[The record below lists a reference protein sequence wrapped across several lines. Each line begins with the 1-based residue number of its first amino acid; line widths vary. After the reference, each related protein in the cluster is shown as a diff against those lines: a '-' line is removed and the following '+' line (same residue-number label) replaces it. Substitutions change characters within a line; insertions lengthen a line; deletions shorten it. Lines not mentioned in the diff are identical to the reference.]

1 MITGLVVLT
10 LSLQRPPIV
19 ATKWET
25 IGRFQ
30 KSEKGVSCEWPGS
43 AIRASI
49 AASSLTA
56 EFTASTA
63 NDRWQVEIDGRPT
76 QVLKLGK
83 GNGMYT
89 IDLPNSRLR
98 QILLVRRSEAFQG
111 ATEFRG
117 FAGSGIRYQNPSDD
131 ESLFRKDRRIEII
144 GDSISAGYGVDGKK
158 KEEPYSPETANAYL
172 TYGWVAARQLK
183 ALPTIVAWSG
193 KKMWPDNTI
202 PEIYDYVFPST
213 KSGAWSPDSPPK
225 PQAVVINLATNDF
238 GRGIPD
244 EKGWKGGYSTF
255 LKKVRKN
262 YPSAYIYLV
271 TGSMM
276 SDSWPS
282 GAKHLSTLKSWL
294 DSIQTEMGDSKIK
307 RLDFPVQQESDG
319 IGSSWHPNAVTQAK
333 MGRLLAVALKGDLG
347 WK

>member
-1 MITGLVVLT
+1 MITGLVFAALAV
-10 LSLQRPPIV
+10 QRPPMT

-25 IGRFQ
+25 VGRFQ
-30 KSEKGVSCEWPGS
+30 KSAQGVSCEWPGS

-49 AASSLTA
+49 SASRLTA
-56 EFTASTA
+56 EFTATTD

-83 GNGMYT
+83 GNGRYT
-89 IDLPNSRLR
+89 IDLPNARMHH
-98 QILLVRRSEAFQG
+98 ILLVRRSEAFQG

-117 FAGSGIRYQNPSDD
+117 FGGNGLRYQNPSDD
-131 ESLFRKDRRIEII
+131 ESIFRKDRRIEII

-158 KEEPYSPETANAYL
+158 KEEPYSPDTANAYL

-213 KSGAWSPDSPPK
+213 KSGAWSPDAAQK

-244 EKGWKGGYSTF
+244 EKGWKGGYTVF

-262 YPSAYIYLV
+262 YPSSYIYLV

-276 SDSWPS
+276 SDSWPA

-294 DSIQTEMGDSKIK
+294 DSIQTTMGDSKIK

-347 WK
+347 WR

>member
-1 MITGLVVLT
+1 MITGLLFAT
-10 LSLQRPPIV
+10 IALQRPPIT

-25 IGRFQ
+25 VGRFQ
-30 KSEKGVSCEWPGS
+30 KSNQGVSCEWPGS

-49 AASSLTA
+49 AATSLEA

-76 QVLKLGK
+76 QVLKLIK
-83 GNGMYT
+83 GNGRYE
-89 IDLPNSRLR
+89 ISLPNARMH

-117 FAGSGIRYQNPSDD
+117 FSGTGVRYQNPSDD
-131 ESLFRKDRRIEII
+131 ESMFRKDRRIEII
-144 GDSISAGYGVDGKK
+144 GDSISAGFGVDGKT

-172 TYGWVAARQLK
+172 TYGWVAARQVK

-202 PEIYDYVFPST
+202 PEIYDYIFPSSKT
-213 KSGAWSPDSPPK
+213 GAWSPDSGLK

-244 EKGWKGGYSTF
+244 EKGWKDGYTSF

-276 SDSWPS
+276 SDSWPV

-294 DSIQTEMGDSKIK
+294 DSIQSDMGDSKIK

>member
-1 MITGLVVLT
+1 MITGLVVLALT
-10 LSLQRPPIV
+10 LQRPPIA

-83 GNGMYT
+83 GTGRYT

-202 PEIYDYVFPST
+202 PEIYDYIFPST
-213 KSGAWSPDSPPK
+213 KSGAWSPDSPAK

>member
-1 MITGLVVLT
+1 MMTGLILAAVA
-10 LSLQRPPIV
+10 LQRPPIT

-25 IGRFQ
+25 VGRFQ
-30 KSEKGVSCEWPGS
+30 KSAQGVSCEWPGS
-43 AIRASI
+43 AIRASVA
-49 AASSLTA
+49 AASLKA
-56 EFTASTA
+56 EFTATTA

-76 QVLKLGK
+76 EILKLIK
-83 GNGMYT
+83 GNGRYE
-89 IDLPNSRLR
+89 IKLPDARMH

-117 FAGSGIRYQNPSDD
+117 FSGSGVRYQNPSDD
-131 ESLFRKDRRIEII
+131 ESMFRNDRRIEII
-144 GDSISAGYGVDGKK
+144 GDSISAGFGVDGKA
-158 KEEPYSPETANAYL
+158 KEEPYSAETANAYL

-202 PEIYDYVFPST
+202 PEIYDYIFPST
-213 KSGAWSPDSPPK
+213 KSGAWSPDSTPK
-225 PQAVVINLATNDF
+225 PQSVVINLATNDF
-238 GRGIPD
+238 GKGIPD
-244 EKGWKGGYSTF
+244 EKGWKGGYSAF
-255 LKKVRKN
+255 VKKVRKN
-262 YPSAYIYLV
+262 YPSAFIYLV

-276 SDSWPS
+276 SDSWPV

-294 DSIQTEMGDSKIK
+294 DSIQSEMGDAKIK

-333 MGRLLAVALKGDLG
+333 MGRLLAVAIKGDLG

>member
-1 MITGLVVLT
+1 MITGLVVLALT
-10 LSLQRPPIV
+10 LQRPPIA

-83 GNGMYT
+83 GTGRYT

-202 PEIYDYVFPST
+202 PEIYDYIFPST
-213 KSGAWSPDSPPK
+213 KSGAWSPDSPSK